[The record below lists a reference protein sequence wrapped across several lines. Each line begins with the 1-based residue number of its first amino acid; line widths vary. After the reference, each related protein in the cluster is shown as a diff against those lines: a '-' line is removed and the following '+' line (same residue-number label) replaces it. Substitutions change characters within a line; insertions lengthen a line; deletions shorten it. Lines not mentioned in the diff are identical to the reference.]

1 MDGALFLLVGATVPI
16 FLLLLLVV
24 VVLWRRERNERRFA
38 QAMIVAESFEQ
49 QQGVDLAALTS
60 MAAYRKL
67 LEQAVLERCEA
78 IEVAEDDKAFLVS
91 ELVEIAEAYG
101 NGLVKRSKGGVY

>member
-1 MDGALFLLVGATVPI
+1 MDGVMFFWVGALVPI
-16 FLLLLLVV
+16 FLLLVIV
-24 VVLWRRERNERRFA
+24 MSVLWRRERNERRFA
-38 QAMIVAESFEQ
+38 QAMMIAESFEQ

-60 MAAYRKL
+60 MAAYKKL

-78 IEVAEDDKAFLVS
+78 IEVAEDDKVFLVS

-101 NGLVKRSKGGVY
+101 NGLVKRSKGGTY